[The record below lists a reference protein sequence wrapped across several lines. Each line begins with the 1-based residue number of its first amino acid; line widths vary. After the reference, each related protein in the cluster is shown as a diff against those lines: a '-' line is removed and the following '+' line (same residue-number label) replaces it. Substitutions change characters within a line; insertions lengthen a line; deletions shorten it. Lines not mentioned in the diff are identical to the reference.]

1 MTTSPPISSVGSPD
15 ERPAPLAGGSSLL
28 FSCTLNSIRS
38 PMAEALMKSLT
49 GTRFYVDSAGLRSA
63 PVDPMAVRVMAES
76 GYDISQHRS
85 KTFDDLGNDFF
96 DLIITLSPQAHHR
109 ALEITRLQACDVEYW
124 PTYDPLLQEGS
135 QTQRLDAFRQVR
147 DGLLTRLKQRFDIK

>member
-1 MTTSPPISSVGSPD
+1 MNTPPDITRQSAPMVLPGGASV
-15 ERPAPLAGGSSLL
+15 L

-38 PMAEALMKSLT
+38 PMAEALMKKLT

-63 PVDPMAVRVMAES
+63 PVDPMAVRVMDEL
-76 GYDISQHRS
+76 GHDISSHRS

-109 ALEITRLQACDVEYW
+109 ALEITRLQACEVEYW

-135 QTQRLDAFRQVR
+135 QTQRMDAFRQVR
-147 DGLLTRLKQRFDIK
+147 DSLAERLNKRFAPA

>member
-1 MTTSPPISSVGSPD
+1 MTIKPPDSLKTAIP
-15 ERPAPLAGGSSLL
+15 EPLPGGSSLL

-38 PMAEALMKSLT
+38 PMAEALMKNLT
-49 GTRFYVDSAGLRSA
+49 GTRYYVDSAGLRSA
-63 PVDPMAVRVMAES
+63 PVDPMAVRVMAEQ
-76 GYDISQHRS
+76 GYDIAQHRS

-147 DGLLTRLKQRFDIK
+147 DGLLARLKQRFEVV